1 MAVLVRCLYGL
12 NELEVAGAP
21 RDGALPATWPC
32 RAFRP
37 GRGIGK
43 TGGWLRRANGRS
55 MDGKRSYLDILNE
68 GRLRRSSSSLDEL
81 NRSLQEL
88 ELRLHRHDERSGTT
102 APAQRGADSAAEAER
117 SLPPADQ
124 RTPLEALRHDLQAQM
139 DKAPSLPGS
148 RLLPEAA
155 RRAIAPETPFGR
167 GETRQTERFQVGLTE
182 IKDALGALAREET
195 VRSVNARWADFDRRF
210 GDLES
215 RIEATAGQPA
225 ADREAFSLLRAR
237 VEEISERLGSF
248 PDSTSLRALEDKMR
262 QLAAVVDTFSRQEDR
277 RGTAAMAQIEE
288 RLDEISRAIVASAA
302 VPPSLDPQ
310 PFERIEARI
319 SSLARQIEELSEA
332 AQQTAL
338 VERVTSLSDRIDAL
352 AARSALP
359 DEAVEHLLQQVAMIV
374 ERLDQPSAAPISD
387 SLLQGIEERFDLLAH
402 IFDQRHEDAIA
413 QGRAL
418 FGDLEQRLEAIAERI
433 EAPQAVADNSAIDAL
448 AQRIELMTL
457 RLDQAP
463 PAGGLEPD
471 LVRNLEAHVT
481 ALSHQLAQAG
491 PTGAER
497 DSIGPRLHELER
509 SVRDHR
515 EGMAEAVRQA
525 AEQAVRALAEHQPAG
540 AGEDLTAELKAIESL
555 TRRSE
560 ERNTK
565 TFEAIHD
572 TLLKIVERL
581 ASMERTKAVA
591 DGEGRRTVAHAP
603 SIAAPDAAERAE
615 PAANPAAAARTP
627 AEAAAAAAVAAM
639 QGGDHETQPKS
650 GLRSLLGLGRR
661 RVAESDGR
669 DLGGD
674 LGQVQAEPDAP
685 SLDLEPPLDPRLAN
699 IPLPPG
705 SGTPDLSAILKRVR
719 DERLLPGRPLDTD
732 AARSDFFAAAKRAAQ
747 AAAAEADIAKR
758 AAQGEA
764 GSKGL
769 RFGGLFRAR
778 RMALMLSAAGVL
790 VALGGMQLGKAL
802 LAGDPAAV
810 VATPS
815 VAPAAPAVV
824 PVRGPKPAAT
834 AGRRAAGPPKRPR
847 GGGDRRRADPTRRRP
862 AARRPGQQAGGAAAG
877 TAPVAE
883 GRPPASTPTCRHR
896 RKRRPV
902 RLGGS
907 RAGRRRL
914 GSGRRGTARLARGRR
929 SRRPEG
935 AVRGRL
941 PLCRRARHQGRMKAA
956 AKWYEKAAELG
967 LAPAEYR
974 IGNFYEKG
982 LGVDRDIAKAKTWYQ
997 MAAEQGNASAMHNLA
1012 VLFAMGA
1019 DGAADN
1025 ESAARWFPRRPSSA
1039 SRTASSTSAS
1049 SPPKASACRRTSRNP
1064 TNGSRWSPRPATTTP
1079 PPSATR
1085 SPMRC
1090 GPSSSSGRA
1099 AAIELWKAKPVN
1111 PETNT
1116 VDIPECMARKRR
1128 QDGQRRHEEGGPQH
1142 PADPQQ
1148 ERLRRRLRRRGD
1160 GRTRPRTPSW
1170 RSRKTTA

>member
-1 MAVLVRCLYGL
+1 MH
-12 NELEVAGAP
+12 
-21 RDGALPATWPC
+21 
-32 RAFRP
+32 
-37 GRGIGK
+37 
-43 TGGWLRRANGRS
+43 
-55 MDGKRSYLDILNE
+55 GKRSYLDILNE

-387 SLLQGIEERFDLLAH
+387 GLLQGIEERFDLLAH

-433 EAPQAVADNSAIDAL
+433 EAPQAVADDSAIDAL

-581 ASMERTKAVA
+581 ASMERTKVVA

-639 QGGDHETQPKS
+639 QGGDHETQPES

-685 SLDLEPPLDPRLAN
+685 SLDVEPPLDPRLAN

-705 SGTPDLSAILKRVR
+705 SGAPDLSAILKRVR

-824 PVRGPKPAAT
+824 PVPEPKPAAT
-834 AGRRAAGPPKRPR
+834 ASPVPPEPPSSP
-847 GGGDRRRADPTRRRP
+847 AVAPTAEPSLPSASPPP
-862 AARRPGQQAGGAAAG
+862 AAPGHEAGGAPAG
-877 TAPVAE
+877 TAP
-883 GRPPASTPTCRHR
+883 
-896 RKRRPV
+896 
-902 RLGGS
+902 
-907 RAGRRRL
+907 AGEA
-914 GSGRRGTARLARGRR
+914 TARLDADVPASPETQAGPAAAAAEPDAVVSVPDDAGPLALRQAAEAGDPKALYELGARFADGRGVNAD
-929 SRRPEG
+929 S
-935 AVRGRL
+935 
-941 PLCRRARHQGRMKAA
+941 KAA
-956 AKWYEKAAELG
+956 AQWYLKAAEKG

-974 IGNFYEKG
+974 IGNLSEKG
-982 LGVDRDIAKAKTWYQ
+982 IGVDRDIAAAKRWYR

-1012 VLFAMGA
+1012 VLLATA
-1019 DGAADN
+1019 TDGAPDN
-1025 ESAARWFPRRPSSA
+1025 QEAVRWFTEAAELGVTDSQFNLGILAAKGVGMKQDLTQSYTWFALVAKTGDHDAAAKRDEIA
-1039 SRTASSTSAS
+1039 KAL
-1049 SPPKASACRRTSRNP
+1049 SPNQLAGAKAAVDA
-1064 TNGSRWSPRPATTTP
+1064 WQAKPAEPAANSVEIPESWRDSGET
-1079 PPSATR
+1079 
-1085 SPMRC
+1085 
-1090 GPSSSSGRA
+1090 SSGVDMKKVVHNIQLILKKNGYDA
-1099 AAIELWKAKPVN
+1099 GSVDGVMGTKTKAAIAAFQGDNGLTAN
-1111 PETNT
+1111 GA
-1116 VDIPECMARKRR
+1116 VDEQLVRKLLARK
-1128 QDGQRRHEEGGPQH
+1128 
-1142 PADPQQ
+1142 
-1148 ERLRRRLRRRGD
+1148 
-1160 GRTRPRTPSW
+1160 
-1170 RSRKTTA
+1170 